1 MTEHEGCRLRVDV
14 RPQSGMD
21 GGILAGAVSYS
32 VDLSWTP
39 TSVSFFD
46 HSTGTE
52 NTIDFVARERR
63 TADIKSQTFFSEPI
77 HQLPGS
83 RWIEARNQ
91 QFICGVLTA
100 GGQADNDF
108 ASPLVEHA
116 LSVLLPGSKTRIRK
130 ESLFS
135 GLFGGRDSIR
145 HVDDGGSNRFSF
157 AKRSLLSVAADGPM
171 NADAA
176 NAYAHFLRARFGGH
190 PALLEHLSRRGQL
203 PTSLTIASLEPMQT
217 GGEVTVQAELARV
230 TPAGR
235 GFEQVPA
242 PLDGSESVD
251 KILQATTWQTAAGTP
266 DERISRSLSL
276 VHENREVEGLLV
288 FLELALEQ
296 GTAMPP
302 ELAGVINTS
311 NDQDLDLLL
320 TLLRPMDDEEAA
332 RLAIQGFERLRGP
345 AGEQAH
351 LLGTFEASVRRA
363 LKEPMVAIELLT
375 QALVANP
382 RLTGAYKDLGDLFL
396 QMFDSRRAWMC
407 WSRARSIAPGLELL
421 QDVTAF
427 EEALGVDNSAYF
439 LWRTLTK

>member
-1 MTEHEGCRLRVDV
+1 
-14 RPQSGMD
+14 MD
-21 GGILAGAVSYS
+21 GGILADALSYS
-32 VDLSWTP
+32 VDLSWTA
-39 TSVSFFD
+39 TSVSFLD

-83 RWIEARNQ
+83 RWIEAKNQ

-135 GLFGGRDSIR
+135 SLFGGRDSIR

-217 GGEVTVQAELARV
+217 GGEA
-230 TPAGR
+230 
-235 GFEQVPA
+235 VPA
-242 PLDGSESVD
+242 NNFETNSVCIQCLPPGQEGSESED
-251 KILQATTWQTAAGTP
+251 GSGRATIPIIVAPTSLRSVFEGDDDGDGGTTGRAG
-266 DERISRSLSL
+266 
-276 VHENREVEGLLV
+276 GL
-288 FLELALEQ
+288 
-296 GTAMPP
+296 M
-302 ELAGVINTS
+302 
-311 NDQDLDLLL
+311 
-320 TLLRPMDDEEAA
+320 
-332 RLAIQGFERLRGP
+332 
-345 AGEQAH
+345 
-351 LLGTFEASVRRA
+351 
-363 LKEPMVAIELLT
+363 
-375 QALVANP
+375 
-382 RLTGAYKDLGDLFL
+382 
-396 QMFDSRRAWMC
+396 
-407 WSRARSIAPGLELL
+407 
-421 QDVTAF
+421 
-427 EEALGVDNSAYF
+427 
-439 LWRTLTK
+439 